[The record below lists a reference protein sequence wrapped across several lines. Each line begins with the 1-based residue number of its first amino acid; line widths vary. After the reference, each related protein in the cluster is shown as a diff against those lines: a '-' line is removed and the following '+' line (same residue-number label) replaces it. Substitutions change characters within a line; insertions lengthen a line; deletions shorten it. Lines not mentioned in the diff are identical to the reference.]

1 MIWGEKKPT
10 LTHSNSIGVW
20 SNPMQSAEV
29 SSLPCRECWL
39 MTKNTIHAP
48 LITMVLLLACRSL
61 LGTKLANPEV
71 PYTCY
76 AF

>member
-10 LTHSNSIGVW
+10 LTLSNSIGVW